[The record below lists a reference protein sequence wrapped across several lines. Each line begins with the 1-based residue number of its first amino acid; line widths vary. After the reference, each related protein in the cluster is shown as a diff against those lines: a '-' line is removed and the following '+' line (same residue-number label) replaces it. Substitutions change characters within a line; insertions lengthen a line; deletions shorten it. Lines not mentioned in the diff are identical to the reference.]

1 MSHIELQ
8 GSEMVPKNYRHRM
21 TYDHSRLHMY
31 NVYYLVCTTIILY
44 YPYNI
49 MTCSYLYIIT
59 DQQEL
64 FDKLKQWAKEAGED
78 CTISFHAKN
87 VKSPVVSTDDSDPW
101 WRAFSS
107 ACAKQ

>member
-1 MSHIELQ
+1 M
-8 GSEMVPKNYRHRM
+8 
-21 TYDHSRLHMY
+21 
-31 NVYYLVCTTIILY
+31 

-49 MTCSYLYIIT
+49 VTCSYLCIIT

-78 CTISFHAKN
+78 CTISFFAKN
-87 VKSPVVSTDDSDPW
+87 VKSPVVCTDDSDPW